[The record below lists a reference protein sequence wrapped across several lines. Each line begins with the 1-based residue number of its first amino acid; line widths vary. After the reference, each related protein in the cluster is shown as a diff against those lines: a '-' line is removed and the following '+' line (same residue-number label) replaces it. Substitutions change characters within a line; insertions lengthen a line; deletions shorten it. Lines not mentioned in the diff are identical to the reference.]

1 MRQRASLVGP
11 MLLIAVGGLF
21 LGHTIWP
28 DFSVPD
34 FIGRYWPVLLI
45 IWGALQLIEVTAR
58 FVRNAPLPTNAIG
71 GGSWFLICVICL
83 FGLTFHEIRRPNTWW
98 RRAGFEGGVEM
109 FGDAHDYDLNALKQ
123 PASKTVKVVID
134 SFRGDARIT
143 GTDALEVTVAGHKTI
158 RAFDEGEADRGNRS
172 TPVEMVREGDTLVIR
187 CNQNKAS
194 GHSQINTNLQITVPR
209 GASIEANGRNGDFD
223 VSDVA
228 GNVDIVSENAGVR
241 IQNVDGNVKVDTRR
255 SDVIRCTGVK
265 GSVELKGR
273 GSDVELEKI
282 AGQVSVLGDYS
293 GNVVMRDLAK
303 PLRLEGMQTTLIV
316 PRLPGQVRYE
326 RGSLSVENA
335 EGPVQVEAR
344 ASDVEISGFTDSL
357 QVSVD
362 KGDID
367 LRPTR
372 LPLAKMNV
380 RTRSGNI
387 DLAVPE
393 AAKFAL
399 KASTEH
405 GDVQNEF
412 GEQLKQASY
421 GSGGAIL
428 EGQVGGGPSLS
439 LSTDRGTIII
449 RKASAAD
456 SPEKGK
462 TADSLPTP
470 PDAPK
475 PPAKPPTPPPPVG
488 KPVEL

>member
-1 MRQRASLVGP
+1 
-11 MLLIAVGGLF
+11 
-21 LGHTIWP
+21 
-28 DFSVPD
+28 
-34 FIGRYWPVLLI
+34 
-45 IWGALQLIEVTAR
+45 
-58 FVRNAPLPTNAIG
+58 
-71 GGSWFLICVICL
+71 
-83 FGLTFHEIRRPNTWW
+83 
-98 RRAGFEGGVEM
+98 
-109 FGDAHDYDLNALKQ
+109 
-123 PASKTVKVVID
+123 
-134 SFRGDARIT
+134 
-143 GTDALEVTVAGHKTI
+143 
-158 RAFDEGEADRGNRS
+158 
-172 TPVEMVREGDTLVIR
+172 
-187 CNQNKAS
+187 
-194 GHSQINTNLQITVPR
+194 
-209 GASIEANGRNGDFD
+209 
-223 VSDVA
+223 
-228 GNVDIVSENAGVR
+228 
-241 IQNVDGNVKVDTRR
+241 VKVDTRR

-316 PRLPGQVRYE
+316 QRLPGQVRYE

-456 SPEKGK
+456 SPEKGNAAGSVQK
-462 TADSLPTP
+462 SLAEPTP
-470 PDAPK
+470 P
-475 PPAKPPTPPPPVG
+475 KPPTPPLPVG

>member
-1 MRQRASLVGP
+1 MRQRSSIVGP
-11 MLLIAVGGLF
+11 LILIAIGALF
-21 LGHTIWP
+21 LAHTVWP

-45 IWGALQLIEVTAR
+45 IWGALQVFEITVRFAR
-58 FVRNAPLPTNAIG
+58 HAPLPTNAIG

-83 FGLTFHEIRRPNTWW
+83 FGLVFHEVRRPDTWW
-98 RRAGFEGGVEM
+98 RRAGFEGGMEM
-109 FGDAHDYDLNALKQ
+109 FGDAHDYDLNPLKQ
-123 PASKTVKVVID
+123 PAAKTVKVVID

-143 GTDALEVTVAGHKTI
+143 GSDALEVTVAGHKTI
-158 RAFDEGEADRGNRS
+158 RAFDEGEAERSNRA
-172 TPVEMVREGDTLVIR
+172 TQVELVREGDTLVIR

-194 GHSQINTNLQITVPR
+194 GHSQVNTNLQITVPR
-209 GASIEANGRNGDFD
+209 GASIEANGRDGDFD
-223 VSDVA
+223 ITDLT
-228 GNVDIVSENAGVR
+228 GNVDIVSEKAGVR

-282 AGQVSVLGDYS
+282 AGQVSVLGSYS

-303 PLRLEGMQTTLIV
+303 PVRLESMQTTLTLQ
-316 PRLPGQVRYE
+316 RLPGQVRYE
-326 RGSLSVENA
+326 RGSLSIEDA

-344 ASDVEISGFTDSL
+344 ASDVEISGFSDSL

-393 AAKFAL
+393 AAKFDL
-399 KASTEH
+399 KAATEH

-412 GEQLKQASY
+412 GDQLKQTGY

-428 EGQVGGGPSLS
+428 EGQVGGGPSVS
-439 LSTDRGTIII
+439 LSTDRGTIIV

-462 TADSLPTP
+462 TAEPSQKSLV
-470 PDAPK
+470 APK
-475 PPAKPPTPPPPVG
+475 PPKPATPPLPVG